1 MKKSSKGIYFLIIEL
16 LSIFLILLI
25 MGFIFRR
32 VFFIRNIY
40 VQGII
45 VACIIGLFDYTVKR
59 LKAKFWKK

>member
-32 VFFIRNIY
+32 VFIIRNIY

-45 VACIIGLFDYTVKR
+45 VACIIGLFDYTVMR